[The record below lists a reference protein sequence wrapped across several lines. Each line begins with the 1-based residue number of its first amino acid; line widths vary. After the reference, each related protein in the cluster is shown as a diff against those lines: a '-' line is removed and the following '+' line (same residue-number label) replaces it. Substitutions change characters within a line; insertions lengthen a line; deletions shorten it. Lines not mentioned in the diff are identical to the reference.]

1 MKIDISKLKWLK
13 DKDLR
18 HVFNLLNS
26 SGGKALFVGG
36 CVRDSL
42 LGFRVNDIDIA
53 SSLSPEENMKILEN
67 AGIKTIP
74 TGLKHGTITAF
85 YKSVPYEIT
94 TLRRDAKTDG
104 RRAIIEYTN
113 DWQEDALRRDF
124 TINALYLDASG
135 ELLDYFDGFK
145 DVSQKKVRFIG
156 KAEQR
161 IEEDAL
167 RILRFF
173 RFSSMISGGT
183 LDGEGLRVCI
193 LKKHLIASLS
203 GERINQEM
211 KKIILSDAA
220 IKVLQTMEK
229 EGVLA
234 EILTD
239 VPKLSLLY
247 AFIKF
252 EQERGGVNLYSRLVY
267 LAGSERGGII
277 ALAKK
282 WHLSAKEKKQMLLL
296 ISIKNELVS
305 YKAVELRRYIY
316 LYSKEA
322 LTHYVKRQFLKGQA
336 IELDEILEFICHY
349 QVPVFPIKGADLLKQ
364 GQREGKEVGRLL
376 SALESQWIESDFSQD
391 KAQILKNYAGLT

>member
-13 DKDLR
+13 DKDLSY
-18 HVFNLLNS
+18 VFRVLNRG
-26 SGGKALFVGG
+26 GGKALFVGG

-42 LGFRVNDIDIA
+42 LGFKVNDIDIA
-53 SSLSPEENMKILEN
+53 SNLSPEENIKILEN

-74 TGLKHGTITAF
+74 TGLKHGTITAI

-145 DVSQKKVRFIG
+145 DIAQKKVRFIG

-173 RFSSMISGGT
+173 RFSSMISGGI

-220 IKVLQTMEK
+220 IEVLQIMEK
-229 EGVLA
+229 EGVLS

-267 LAGSERGGII
+267 LAGSGRDGII

-282 WHLSAKEKKQMLLL
+282 WHLSVKEKKQMLLL
-296 ISIKNELVS
+296 VSIKNELVS
-305 YKAVELRRYIY
+305 YEAVNLRRYIY
-316 LYSKEA
+316 LYSKNA
-322 LTHYVKRQFLKGQA
+322 LIHYVKMQFLKGQA
-336 IELDEILEFICHY
+336 IELDEILEFIFHY
-349 QVPVFPIKGADLLKQ
+349 QVPVFPVKGEDLLKQ
-364 GQREGKEVGRLL
+364 GQREGKEIGRILA
-376 SALESQWIESDFSQD
+376 ALESQWIESDFSQD
-391 KAQILKNYAGLT
+391 KAQILKNLAELV